1 MVASPNSQQQEKM
14 TDLPALRID
23 ERSVRRLKLG
33 YPWVFR
39 SEVINA
45 REAAAIAPG
54 QIVDFVRDKG
64 DFVARG
70 FFNPKPQL
78 VGRVLTLQPG
88 QEIGRQFIHHL
99 IENALHFRDRI
110 YSQPFY
116 RLVHAESDG
125 LPGLIVDR
133 YGDVVVCQVN
143 TAGMEALYP
152 HIEAALK
159 TLVRPQVIILRN
171 DTPAREMEG
180 LEQTVR
186 VTSGGAPAAPVRI
199 SENDTS
205 FYVDVME
212 GQKTG
217 WFFDQRENRAWVA
230 ALAEGGSLL
239 DVFCHTG
246 GFGITAGR
254 AGAESVTF
262 ADSSAAA
269 LEMVKKNAEL
279 NGIGNKCQMIE
290 GKAFDVMEKLAVTG
304 KKYDVV
310 VVDPPA
316 FIKSRK
322 DMAAGLK
329 GYLKLAKLAAP
340 LVKRNGILF
349 FASCSHHAGVNELS
363 DAATE
368 GLAKSGRAFQ
378 LVKVAGAAPDHPIH
392 PLLPETGYL
401 KALTFRFLD

>member
-1 MVASPNSQQQEKM
+1 M
-14 TDLPALRID
+14 TNLPALRID

-39 SEVINA
+39 SEVINGK
-45 REAAAIAPG
+45 EASALTPG
-54 QIVDFVRDKG
+54 QVVDFVRDKG

-78 VGRVLTLQPG
+78 VGRVLTLQSG
-88 QEIGRQFIHHL
+88 QEVGKNFIHHL
-99 IENALHFRDRI
+99 VENALRFRDKL

-116 RLVHAESDG
+116 RLIHAESDG
-125 LPGLIVDR
+125 LPGLIIDR

-152 HIEAALK
+152 HVEAALK
-159 TLVRPQVIILRN
+159 ALIKPQTIILKN
-171 DTPAREMEG
+171 DTPARETEG
-180 LEQTVR
+180 LEQNVR
-186 VTSGGAPAAPVRI
+186 VTYGSAPTAPVQI
-199 SENDTS
+199 SENDTL
-205 FYVDVME
+205 FHVDVMG

-230 ALAEGGSLL
+230 GLAKGGSLL

-254 AGAESVTF
+254 AGAENATF
-262 ADSSAAA
+262 ADSSATA
-269 LEMVKKNAEL
+269 LEMVKKNADL
-279 NGIGNKCQMIE
+279 NGIKGKCQMIE
-290 GKAFDVMEKLAVTG
+290 GKAFDVMEKLAAAG

-322 DMAAGLK
+322 DMAVGLK
-329 GYLKLAKLAAP
+329 GYLKLARLAAP

-349 FASCSHHAGVNELS
+349 LASCSHHAGVNELS

-368 GLAKSGRAFQ
+368 GLAKSGRVFQ
-378 LVKVAGAAPDHPIH
+378 LVKVAGAAPDHPLH

-401 KALTFRFLD
+401 KALTFRFRD